1 MQPARTNMSLLN
13 TTLAGLALAVGLS
26 QPLIAAVALSD
37 PAKADFFAQ
46 QIYPILKENCFKCHG
61 GAEKLKS
68 NFRITSRAG
77 LMRGG
82 DEGPALNLAEPD
94 KSRLLAMLS
103 HKDKQHQM
111 PPDKKLP
118 QAQIDQFANW
128 VRMGAPYDARLE
140 IVGQPNEHLPTTTV
154 NARTKDF
161 WAFKPLARP
170 VVPRVAGPTQPKNP
184 IDAFINQKLAG
195 KNLVPNP
202 PATRQQLI
210 RRAYFDLT
218 GLPPT
223 LEEVAAFQADTSP
236 DAFEKVIDRLLAR
249 PQYGEKWGRHWL
261 DLVRYAE
268 SNGYERDGD
277 KPFVWRYRD
286 YVVRAFNEDKPYDR
300 FILEQ
305 LAGDE
310 LGGDSP
316 DPIIATGYYRLGLWD
331 DEPADPLLARYDE
344 LDDYVATTSQ
354 VFLGLTMNCARC
366 HDHKIDPIPQ
376 ADYYRF
382 LSFFTDIDR
391 FSASRGTR
399 SRANLTDITPLV
411 HRSTYQKELD
421 ERAAALRQI
430 AIDLSRIEDEVIKK
444 MPAEDRDAAAANDR
458 EAVIKRRFN
467 EFATAEQ
474 RAAADKLKQQRDEIT
489 KKPEPARDFALS
501 VNNCIVNPP
510 PVHILRR
517 GSPRS
522 PGTEVRPGFPVIVG
536 TPDPVI
542 AAAAPGA
549 KTSGRRT
556 ILARWITSKENPFTS
571 RNIANRL
578 WQFHFGRGIVRSPN
592 NFGHIGD
599 RPTHPELLDW
609 LATEMVDG
617 GWSLKRMHKLIM
629 LSQAYQMSSATS
641 AAGHKA
647 DTNNELFWRFDMRR
661 LSAEEVRDSILNL
674 SGQLNLKQGGPS
686 IHTEMPKEV
695 LATSSQPHNAW
706 GKSPPE
712 EQRRRSIY
720 IRVRRSLPEP
730 LLKALD
736 FADTD
741 SSCDVRFVTT
751 VPTQSL
757 TLLNSKFLNDQAD
770 ALADRL
776 IADAP
781 GDLRRQIQSAI
792 ARACSRPASAAEI
805 ADGLSMIG
813 DLRSRLQLDERTA
826 LSRFCLLTLNLNEFI
841 YLD

>member
-1 MQPARTNMSLLN
+1 MSALIN
-13 TTLAGLALAVGLS
+13 TTLIGIALAAEIGAS
-26 QPLIAAVALSD
+26 QPLAAVVVRPDS
-37 PAKADFFAQ
+37 AKVEFFTR
-46 QIYPILKENCFKCHG
+46 QIFPLLKENCFKCHG
-61 GAEKLKS
+61 GGEKLKS
-68 NFRITSRAG
+68 NFRITSREG
-77 LMRGG
+77 LVRGG
-82 DEGPALNLAEPD
+82 DEGPALNLVDPD
-94 KSRLLAMLS
+94 QSRLLAMLS
-103 HKDKQHQM
+103 YKDRQHQM
-111 PPDKKLP
+111 PPDKKLSP
-118 QAQIDQFANW
+118 SQIDQLTQW
-128 VRMGAPYDARLE
+128 VRMGAPYDGRLE
-140 IVGQPNEHLPTTTV
+140 IVGNPNEHLPTTTI
-154 NARTKDF
+154 NDRTKNY
-161 WAFKPLARP
+161 WAFKPIVRP
-170 VVPRVAGPTQPKNP
+170 VVPRVTGSTQPKNP
-184 IDAFINQKLAG
+184 IDAFINHKLAA
-195 KNLVPNP
+195 KNLVPNKS
-202 PATRQQLI
+202 ATRQQLI
-210 RRAYFDLT
+210 RRAYFDLI

-223 LEEVAAFQADTSP
+223 LEEVAAFEADKSSN
-236 DAFEKVIDRLLAR
+236 AFEKVIDQLLAR

-310 LGGDSP
+310 LGAESP

-331 DEPADPLLARYDE
+331 DEPADPLLARFDE

-382 LSFFTDIDR
+382 LSFFADIDR
-391 FSASRGTR
+391 YSASRGTR

-411 HRSTYQKELD
+411 HRATYQQELD
-421 ERAAALRQI
+421 DREAAIRQI
-430 AIDLSRIEDEVIKK
+430 AIDLRRIEDEVIKK

-467 EFATAEQ
+467 EFASVEQ
-474 RAAADKLKQQRDEIT
+474 RAAADKLKQRRDELL
-489 KKPEPARDFALS
+489 KKPEPPRDFALS
-501 VNNCIVNPP
+501 VNNCIVKPP
-510 PVHILRR
+510 SVHILRR
-517 GSPRS
+517 GNPHSPAA
-522 PGTEVRPGFPVIVG
+522 EVLPGFPAIIG

-542 AAAAPGA
+542 PAAAPGA
-549 KTSGRRT
+549 KTSGRR
-556 ILARWITSKENPFTS
+556 IVLARWIASKENPLTS

-578 WQFHFGRGIVRSPN
+578 WQFHFGRGIVRSAN

-599 RPTHPELLDW
+599 RPSHPELLDW
-609 LATEMVDG
+609 LATELTDG

-629 LSQAYQMSSATS
+629 LSQTYQMSSSAS
-641 AAGHKA
+641 AAGIKT
-647 DTNNELFWRFDMRR
+647 DPNNELFWKYDMRR

-674 SGQLNLKQGGPS
+674 TGQLNLKQGGPS

-706 GKSPPE
+706 GKSPIE

-730 LLKALD
+730 LLKVFD

-770 ALADRL
+770 ALAEKL
-776 IADAP
+776 VADAP
-781 GDLRRQIQSAI
+781 GNLRRQVQLAI
-792 ARACSRPASAAEI
+792 ARASNRPASEEEI
-805 ADGLSMIG
+805 ADGLRMIG
-813 DLRSRLQLDERTA
+813 DLRGRLKLEERAA
-826 LSRFCLLTLNLNEFI
+826 LSRFCLLVLNLNEFI

>member
-1 MQPARTNMSLLN
+1 MNKA
-13 TTLAGLALAVGLS
+13 LAKFALAVVVGAS
-26 QPLIAAVALSD
+26 QTLAAADVLSD
-37 PAKADFFAQ
+37 SPKAEFFAR
-46 QIYPILKENCFKCHG
+46 QIFPLLKENCFKCHG

-77 LMRGG
+77 LVRGG

-103 HKDKQHQM
+103 HKDRQHQM
-111 PPDKKLP
+111 PPDNKLP
-118 QAQIDQFANW
+118 QAQIDKLTQW

-140 IVGQPNEHLPTTTV
+140 IVGKPNEHLPTTTV
-154 NARTKDF
+154 NERTKNY
-161 WAFKPLARP
+161 WAFKPLVRP
-170 VVPRVAGPTQPKNP
+170 VVPRVVGTAQPNNP
-184 IDAFINQKLAG
+184 IDAFINHPLAG
-195 KNLVPNP
+195 KNLVPNQ

-210 RRAYFDLT
+210 RRAYFDLL

-223 LEEVAAFQADTSP
+223 LEEVAAFEADNSP
-236 DAFEKVIDRLLAR
+236 GAFEKVIDRLLAR

-316 DPIIATGYYRLGLWD
+316 DPIIATGFYRLGVWD
-331 DEPADPLLARYDE
+331 DEPADRLLARYDE

-382 LSFFTDIDR
+382 LSFFADIDR
-391 FSASRGTR
+391 YSASRGTG
-399 SRANLTDITPLV
+399 SKANLTDITPLV
-411 HRSTYQKELD
+411 QRATYQKELD
-421 ERAAALRQI
+421 DREAALRQI
-430 AIDLSRIEDEVIKK
+430 GIDLRRIEDEVIKK
-444 MPAEDRDAAAANDR
+444 MPIEDRDAAAANDR
-458 EAVIKRRFN
+458 EAVVKRRFN

-474 RAAADKLKQQRDEIT
+474 RAGADKLKQRRDELVKI
-489 KKPEPARDFALS
+489 PEPPRELALS
-501 VNNCIVNPP
+501 VNNCIVKPP

-517 GSPRS
+517 GNPHSPAA
-522 PGTEVRPGFPVIVG
+522 EVRPGFPVIIG
-536 TPDPVI
+536 TPDPEI
-542 AAAAPGA
+542 AAPAPGA
-549 KTSGRRT
+549 KTSGRR
-556 ILARWITSKENPFTS
+556 IVLARWIASKENPLTS

-578 WQFHFGRGIVRSPN
+578 WQFHFGRGIVRSAN

-599 RPTHPELLDW
+599 RPSHPELLDW
-609 LATEMVDG
+609 LAAEFTEG

-629 LSQAYQMSSATS
+629 LSQTYQISSAVS
-641 AAGHKA
+641 AAGIKA
-647 DTNNELFWRFDMRR
+647 DPNNELFWRYDMRR
-661 LSAEEVRDSILNL
+661 LSAEELRDSILNL

-695 LATSSQPHNAW
+695 LATSSQPNNAW
-706 GKSPPE
+706 GKSPTE

-730 LLKALD
+730 LLKVFD

-757 TLLNSKFLNDQAD
+757 TLLNSKFLNDQA
-770 ALADRL
+770 AAFAEKLV
-776 IADAP
+776 ADAP
-781 GDLRRQIQSAI
+781 GDLRRQVSTAI
-792 ARACSRPASAAEI
+792 ARACNRPAHADEI
-805 ADGLSMIG
+805 RDGLGMIG
-813 DLRSRLQLDERTA
+813 DLRDRLKLEERAA
-826 LSRFCLLTLNLNEFI
+826 LSRFCLLVLNLNEFI